1 MHSRTHVLITA
12 GTALLAAAVV
22 PATVLPA
29 LAVPTAPL
37 PAPPRTAE
45 APTAAPSAKE
55 PSTAVRPGAVPSA
68 PTPLAAP
75 PPAARSATPPAAAR
89 SATRAPAPQGAAG
102 PSAENMGSAESAE
115 STEST
120 ESTVSAAALMA
131 RAERCD
137 QVSNGLYRTRED
149 TPPTVAVCDT
159 RGAVF
164 WKADMDIDCDGQL
177 TARCNHETDPYYQEQ
192 TAFTQSDGRH
202 LNAEKL
208 PYIVVPMTSSIW
220 DHASSGIHGGSLA
233 AVIHGDTV
241 QYAVVG
247 DVGPPG
253 IIGEASHAAA
263 RGLGILTD
271 PARGGVASGV
281 TYIVFKHSQV
291 APIEDHDAAVR
302 LGDELARKF
311 LRDN

>member
-1 MHSRTHVLITA
+1 MHSRTHVFLTA

-29 LAVPTAPL
+29 LAVPTD
-37 PAPPRTAE
+37 PPPTAE
-45 APTAAPSAKE
+45 PATGATPSTSAPSAPSISSA
-55 PSTAVRPGAVPSA
+55 PSTPATKAPS
-68 PTPLAAP
+68 PSVEP
-75 PPAARSATPPAAAR
+75 SATP
-89 SATRAPAPQGAAG
+89 APVRHGAAG
-102 PSAENMGSAESAE
+102 PPAAEGTA
-115 STEST
+115 
-120 ESTVSAAALMA
+120 SAAALLA
-131 RAERCD
+131 RAGECD
-137 QVSNGLYRTRED
+137 RISNGLYRTRDD

-159 RGAVF
+159 KGAVF

-177 TARCNHETDPYYQEQ
+177 TARCNHEADPYFQEQ

-220 DHASSGIHGGSLA
+220 DHSASGIHGGSVA
-233 AVIHGDTV
+233 AVIHRDKV
-241 QYAVVG
+241 RYAVVG
-247 DVGPPG
+247 DIGPPG

-271 PARGGVASGV
+271 PAGGGVPSGV

-291 APIEDHDAAVR
+291 SPLEDHDAAVR
-302 LGDELARKF
+302 LGNELANKF
-311 LRDN
+311 LREN

>member
-1 MHSRTHVLITA
+1 MHSRTHVFLTA

-29 LAVPTAPL
+29 LAVPTGPL
-37 PAPPRTAE
+37 PAPPPTAE
-45 APTAAPSAKE
+45 PATAAP
-55 PSTAVRPGAVPSA
+55 
-68 PTPLAAP
+68 
-75 PPAARSATPPAAAR
+75 RSATAPSTTAPFAATPAAAEP
-89 SATRAPAPQGAAG
+89 SAARAPVRRGAAG
-102 PSAENMGSAESAE
+102 PPAAEGTA
-115 STEST
+115 
-120 ESTVSAAALMA
+120 SAAALLA
-131 RAERCD
+131 RAGECD
-137 QVSNGLYRTRED
+137 PISSGLYRTRDD

-159 RGAVF
+159 KGAVF

-177 TARCNHETDPYYQEQ
+177 TARCNHEADPYFQEQ

-220 DHASSGIHGGSLA
+220 DHSASGIHGGSVA
-233 AVIHGDTV
+233 AVIHADKV

-247 DVGPPG
+247 DIGPPG

-271 PARGGVASGV
+271 PAGGGVPSGV

-291 APIEDHDAAVR
+291 SPLEDHDAAVR
-302 LGDELARKF
+302 LGNELANKF
-311 LRDN
+311 LREN

>member
-37 PAPPRTAE
+37 PAPSLTA
-45 APTAAPSAKE
+45 E
-55 PSTAVRPGAVPSA
+55 PSTAQPSTAEPSIGARHGAVPSA
-68 PTPLAAP
+68 ATPLAAP
-75 PPAARSATPPAAAR
+75 PPAARSAAPPAAAR
-89 SATRAPAPQGAAG
+89 SATRAPAPRGAAD
-102 PSAENMGSAESAE
+102 PPAENTVNTESAESAE
-115 STEST
+115 ST
-120 ESTVSAAALMA
+120 VSATALMA

-137 QVSNGLYRTRED
+137 QISNGLYRTRED
-149 TPPTVAVCDT
+149 APPTVAVCDT

-164 WKADMDIDCDGQL
+164 WKADMDIDCDGRL
-177 TARCNHETDPYYQEQ
+177 TAQCNHETDPYYQEQ

-202 LNAEKL
+202 LNAEEL

-220 DHASSGIHGGSLA
+220 DHASSGIHGGALA
-233 AVIHGDTV
+233 AVVHGDKV

-263 RGLGILTD
+263 RGLDIPTD

-311 LRDN
+311 LQDN

>member
-1 MHSRTHVLITA
+1 MHPRTHVFLTA

-29 LAVPTAPL
+29 LAVPTGPL
-37 PAPPRTAE
+37 PAPPPTAE
-45 APTAAPSAKE
+45 PSSAAFPSTAPSTAPSGAPSA
-55 PSTAVRPGAVPSA
+55 A
-68 PTPLAAP
+68 
-75 PPAARSATPPAAAR
+75 
-89 SATRAPAPQGAAG
+89 RAPVRQGAAG
-102 PSAENMGSAESAE
+102 PPAEGTA
-115 STEST
+115 
-120 ESTVSAAALMA
+120 SAAALLA
-131 RAERCD
+131 RAGECD
-137 QVSNGLYRTRED
+137 RISDGLYRTRDD

-159 RGAVF
+159 KGAVF

-177 TARCNHETDPYYQEQ
+177 TARCNHEADPYYQEQ

-220 DHASSGIHGGSLA
+220 DHSSSGIHGGSVA
-233 AVIHGDTV
+233 AVIHANKV

-247 DVGPPG
+247 DIGPPG

-271 PARGGVASGV
+271 PAGGGVPSGV

-291 APIEDHDAAVR
+291 SPLEDHDAAVR
-302 LGDELARKF
+302 LGNELANKF
-311 LRDN
+311 LREN

>member
-12 GTALLAAAVV
+12 GSALLAAAVV

-37 PAPPRTAE
+37 PAPPVTA
-45 APTAAPSAKE
+45 E
-55 PSTAVRPGAVPSA
+55 PSTAEPSIAVRPGAVSSA
-68 PTPLAAP
+68 ATPLAAP
-75 PPAARSATPPAAAR
+75 PPAARSAAPPAAAR
-89 SATRAPAPQGAAG
+89 SATRAPAPQGAPG
-102 PSAENMGSAESAE
+102 PPAE

-120 ESTVSAAALMA
+120 ESAERPVSAAALMA

-137 QVSNGLYRTRED
+137 QISNGLYRTRED
-149 TPPTVAVCDT
+149 TPPTVAVCDA

-192 TAFTQSDGRH
+192 TAYTQSDGRH

-220 DHASSGIHGGSLA
+220 DHASSGIHGGALA

>member
-37 PAPPRTAE
+37 PAPPLTAE

-55 PSTAVRPGAVPSA
+55 PSTAAPSGAVPSA
-68 PTPLAAP
+68 PAPLAAP
-75 PPAARSATPPAAAR
+75 PPAARSAAPPAAAR
-89 SATRAPAPQGAAG
+89 SATRAPAPQGQAD
-102 PSAENMGSAESAE
+102 PPAESTMSAESA
-115 STEST
+115 